1 MQTMWQDRRNFIRVG
16 AGGAMA
22 GLLSLAAKDQPRGI
36 RIGDRLNPRFTDA
49 DLNHFK
55 HTGIEAATIWTT
67 IGDANFEYMIGAK
80 RRLAAAGIDLWN
92 VGILD
97 LHCDPALVLNLPGR
111 DEKIEQYKAYLKN
124 LGRAGIGYTTYAHM
138 ANIKM
143 RPYYATG
150 EGETRGAK
158 TRLFDLEVAKKLPLS
173 HGRVYTDDEIWQTFT
188 TFIRAVMPV
197 AEKAGV
203 RIGLHP
209 DDPPVPS
216 LGGVARIFRHADAY
230 DRAIQI
236 AGSDN
241 FGLCFCIGTWAEGGN
256 QLGKDVVQMIR
267 YFGGRKKIF
276 KAHFRNVD
284 APLPRFQETFLD
296 NGYLDM
302 FQVMRALR
310 EVNFEGVAIPDHIPA
325 SGPGPGGWTIGYMRA
340 LRERANAEF
349 RRG

>member
-1 MQTMWQDRRNFIRVG
+1 
-16 AGGAMA
+16 MA
-22 GLLSLAAKDQPRGI
+22 GLLSVAATEQARGI
-36 RIGDRLNPRFTDA
+36 RIGDRLNTRFTDS
-49 DLNHFK
+49 DLHVLK
-55 HTGIEAATIWTT
+55 YTGVETATIWTT
-67 IGDANFEYMIGAK
+67 IEDANFEYMIGAK
-80 RRLAAAGIDLWN
+80 RRLEAAGIDLWN
-92 VGILD
+92 IGILD

-111 DEKIEQYKAYLKN
+111 DQKIEQYKAYLKN
-124 LGRAGIGYTTYAHM
+124 LGRAGIRYTTYAHM

-150 EGETRGAK
+150 EGVTRGAK

-173 HGRVYTDDEIWQTFT
+173 HGRVYSDDEIWQTFT

-230 DRAIQI
+230 ERAIEI

-256 QLGKDVVQMIR
+256 MLGKDVLQMIR
-267 YFGGRKKIF
+267 HFGGRKKIF
-276 KAHFRNVD
+276 KAHFRNVS

-310 EVNFEGVAIPDHIPA
+310 EVNFSGAAIPDHIPQ
-325 SGPGPGGWTIGYMRA
+325 SGPGTSGWTIGYMRA
-340 LRERANAEF
+340 LRARANADF
-349 RRG
+349 QRG